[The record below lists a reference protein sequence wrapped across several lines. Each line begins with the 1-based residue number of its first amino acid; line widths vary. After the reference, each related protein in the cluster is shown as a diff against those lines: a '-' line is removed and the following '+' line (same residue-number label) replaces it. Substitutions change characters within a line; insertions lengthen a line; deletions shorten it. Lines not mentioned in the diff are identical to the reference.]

1 MNTPQRPARPSG
13 LRRTAFRI
21 PILLYR
27 ARLGGLLGHRFVLIH
42 HTGRR
47 TGLPRQVVVEVV
59 TREPESGAVVVASG
73 FGPASDWY
81 RNLLNT
87 PDAEIELG
95 WRRIPVHAEPMSG
108 QAAGRTMES
117 YARDHPRAARGL
129 ARFMGYGIDGG
140 DADYLAMGDT
150 LPMLRLVPREAQSP
164 KRAAP

>member
-73 FGPASDWY
+73 
-81 RNLLNT
+81 
-87 PDAEIELG
+87 
-95 WRRIPVHAEPMSG
+95 
-108 QAAGRTMES
+108 
-117 YARDHPRAARGL
+117 
-129 ARFMGYGIDGG
+129 